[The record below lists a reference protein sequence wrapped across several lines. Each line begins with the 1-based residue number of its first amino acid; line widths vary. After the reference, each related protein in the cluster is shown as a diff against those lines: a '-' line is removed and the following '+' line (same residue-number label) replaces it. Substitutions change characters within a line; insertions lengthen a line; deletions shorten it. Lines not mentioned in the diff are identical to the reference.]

1 MGETTDSSKV
11 SSGPAARGD
20 VGERGWASFLG
31 LVCLVIL
38 FANLGGAALFDP
50 DEGRNAEKAR
60 EILLLNDWV
69 TPHHNFLP
77 TLDKPMFFYWPVA
90 FSFKL
95 FGFTE
100 GAARLP
106 SALAGLGCVILVY
119 LFAHRQWGLREA
131 LWSSLILVTS
141 LGFFVFARVVIF
153 DMSLTFFLTL
163 ALVSFYAAAHAQ
175 APRSGLLHSTVMYA
189 ALGAGT
195 LIKGAVAIVVP
206 GMVIFSYLLL
216 TRQWFI
222 SSRLRPDRGVLIYC
236 AIVIPWYLWSEAK
249 NPGYLSYFL
258 WEEHFARYLTAEFER
273 SRVWY
278 YFIVVVAAGFFPWS
292 MLLPLTIADIWRKKY
307 QDPCRFLA
315 LWALLPFI
323 FFSLSKSQLPQY
335 ILPIFPA
342 LALVTGRFLAERLS
356 SASGLRFILIPWVVV
371 VGVVL
376 YLFVGA
382 AWPNLSVR
390 YLRTAVAQNL
400 LSLTACGVLL
410 VVILGIFLRG
420 YRGNIWR
427 GWGAVYLF
435 TAAGLALFFVVLGQ
449 LTATVSRERSSRP
462 LAQASAPFIS
472 PGDRVAFYDTYLPGM
487 AFYLGADKPLWIAQ
501 NEEKDKIMGSN
512 YLGMR
517 RPAAAAG
524 HGQVVFSFSEFAAQ
538 WKRTDLVL
546 RVFVK
551 EKNLQR
557 LSADVGG
564 APRSLMKYDEYLLV
578 TNR

>member
-1 MGETTDSSKV
+1 MSEMANGSEV
-11 SSGPAARGD
+11 IGQAARGGI
-20 VGERGWASFLG
+20 GERGWAAFLG
-31 LVCLVIL
+31 LVCLIIL
-38 FANLGGAALFDP
+38 FANLGRAALFDP

-90 FSFKL
+90 VSFKL

-119 LFAHRQWGLREA
+119 LFARRQWGIREA
-131 LWSSLILVTS
+131 LWSGLVLVTS

-163 ALVSFYAAAHAQ
+163 ALVSFYAAARVQ
-175 APRSGLLHSTVMYA
+175 EPRSGLVHSSVMFA

-195 LIKGAVAIVVP
+195 LIKGAVAVVIP
-206 GMVIFSYLLL
+206 GLVIFSYLLF
-216 TRQWFI
+216 TRRWSI
-222 SSRLRPDRGVLIYC
+222 SSRLGLGCGAFVYC
-236 AIVIPWYLWSEAK
+236 AIVMPWYVWTEVR

-273 SRVWY
+273 TRVWY
-278 YFIVVVAAGFFPWS
+278 YFIVVLAAGFFPWI
-292 MLLPLTIADIWRKKY
+292 MLLPLAVAEIWQKIY

-315 LWALLPFI
+315 LWVLLPFI
-323 FFSLSKSQLPQY
+323 FFSISKSQSPQY

-342 LALVTGRFLAERLS
+342 LALVTGRFLAQRLNG
-356 SASGLRFILIPWVVV
+356 ASDLNFILVPWVSVIAVV
-371 VGVVL
+371 V
-376 YLFVGA
+376 YLFAGA
-382 AWPNLSVR
+382 AWPNLLVR
-390 YLRTAVAQNL
+390 YLRPAMAQNL
-400 LSLTACGVLL
+400 LSLIACGGLL
-410 VVILGIFLRG
+410 VAILGIFLKG
-420 YRGNIWR
+420 YRGNKWR
-427 GWGAVYLF
+427 GWEAAYLS
-435 TAAGLALFFVVLGQ
+435 TATGLALFFVLLGQ
-449 LTATVSRERSSRP
+449 LAAGVSRERSSMP
-462 LAQASAPFIS
+462 LAQAAAPFIG

-501 NEEKDKIMGSN
+501 HQEKDKIMGSN

-538 WKRTDLVL
+538 WNRNDLVL

-557 LSADVGG
+557 LIGDVG
-564 APRSLMKYDEYLLV
+564 ATPRSLAKHGEYLLV